1 MHWLAYA
8 DVQVLLA
15 VDSSGVS
22 ARRLSVQAWTS
33 QCDTTHADGTWH
45 SLDLPYI
52 GHESDANNAFRH
64 VYGQSVIITS
74 DRDFEFTYR
83 LKQVA

>member
-33 QCDTTHADGTWH
+33 QCD
-45 SLDLPYI
+45 
-52 GHESDANNAFRH
+52 SD
-64 VYGQSVIITS
+64 I
-74 DRDFEFTYR
+74 
-83 LKQVA
+83 

>member
-15 VDSSGVS
+15 VDNSSVS

-33 QCDTTHADGTWH
+33 QCD
-45 SLDLPYI
+45 
-52 GHESDANNAFRH
+52 SD
-64 VYGQSVIITS
+64 I
-74 DRDFEFTYR
+74 
-83 LKQVA
+83 

>member
-22 ARRLSVQAWTS
+22 ARRLCVQVGTS
-33 QCDTTHADGTWH
+33 QCD
-45 SLDLPYI
+45 
-52 GHESDANNAFRH
+52 SD
-64 VYGQSVIITS
+64 I
-74 DRDFEFTYR
+74 
-83 LKQVA
+83 